1 MKIFKKKEK
10 ELYWNPKDIDETNAV
25 YRIVIG
31 KRSNGKS
38 FGTVRK
44 AIDAFLEEGLPSAYL
59 RRYEEEIRPKN
70 IGDLLAPHYEYISK
84 KTKGKYNT
92 VTYRTNHF
100 VLAYQEDGEI
110 KYKDDK
116 PIIYTRALNT
126 ALKYKGQDVGQLA
139 YIIFDEFLTRDL
151 YLKDEFVIFAN
162 MISTLVRDREI
173 KAIYMLGNTVTR
185 YCPYWEEML
194 LTHVNEQEQGSIEIY
209 TYNNDKLTVAVEYC
223 ADTENT
229 KNIEHYYAFDS
240 PQLEMITSGSF
251 EEAKYPHIC
260 ELDWNLS
267 EETFVYKFLVDFNG
281 YKTVGEIHRNK
292 DDIVLCFHA
301 IGNSNYKWSGKDIV
315 FTTERLISPLWQNSF
330 GKGDT
335 PVHKLIRQLIR
346 EDRLYFSN
354 NSVGERVLT
363 FIKYCKTQGTF

>member
-10 ELYWNPKDIDETNAV
+10 ELYWSPKDIDSTNAT
-25 YRIVIG
+25 YRVVIG

-38 FGTVRK
+38 YGTLRK
-44 AIDAFLEEGLPSAYL
+44 AIDDFLETGTPSAYL
-59 RRYEEEIRPKN
+59 RRFEEEIRPKN
-70 IGDLLAPHYEYISK
+70 IGDLLAPHYDYISK
-84 KTKGKYNT
+84 KTKGKFNT
-92 VTYRTNHF
+92 AVYRTNHF
-100 VLAYQEDGEI
+100 ILAFQEEGKI
-110 KYKDDK
+110 MYKDDK

-126 ALKYKGQDVGQLA
+126 ALKFKGQDVGQLA

-151 YLKDEFVIFAN
+151 YLKDEFVTFAN

-185 YCPYWEEML
+185 YSPYWDEMG
-194 LTHVNEQEQGSIEIY
+194 LTHINEQEQGTIELY
-209 TYNNDKLTVAVEYC
+209 SYNNEKLKVAVEYC
-223 ADTENT
+223 ADSENT
-229 KNIEHYYAFDS
+229 KDIEFYYAFDT

-354 NSVGERVLT
+354 NTVGERVLT

>member
-25 YRIVIG
+25 YRVVIG

-126 ALKYKGQDVGQLA
+126 ALKYKGQDVG
-139 YIIFDEFLTRDL
+139 
-151 YLKDEFVIFAN
+151 
-162 MISTLVRDREI
+162 
-173 KAIYMLGNTVTR
+173 
-185 YCPYWEEML
+185 
-194 LTHVNEQEQGSIEIY
+194 
-209 TYNNDKLTVAVEYC
+209 
-223 ADTENT
+223 
-229 KNIEHYYAFDS
+229 
-240 PQLEMITSGSF
+240 
-251 EEAKYPHIC
+251 
-260 ELDWNLS
+260 
-267 EETFVYKFLVDFNG
+267 
-281 YKTVGEIHRNK
+281 
-292 DDIVLCFHA
+292 
-301 IGNSNYKWSGKDIV
+301 
-315 FTTERLISPLWQNSF
+315 
-330 GKGDT
+330 
-335 PVHKLIRQLIR
+335 
-346 EDRLYFSN
+346 
-354 NSVGERVLT
+354 
-363 FIKYCKTQGTF
+363 